1 MAAKKGKSTSKR
13 KPKERVKYRGEV
25 RGIILIALGLLLM
38 ITLMGMGGAFGR
50 VVSFTVKGLF
60 SNLSYLLPVVLMVVG
75 VISFIKEEALG
86 KRKNLF
92 FYGMVFLVVIIL
104 RSLLD
109 QELLLDYGRRW
120 SDHTLWEQLRNYFT
134 LGTEGVGS
142 GIIGMTLS
150 LALANLFGV
159 IGTLIITLTALLIG
173 TMIYSEISL
182 GKILG
187 AWARGIRRWVKGISE
202 GRKRKKQAKALAKER
217 KRKEQE
223 ALGEKEEERENE
235 SKDIREEPLPG
246 QRTWNYENPW
256 DEERE
261 ILRRDQKEGSEG
273 NRESPESGGKGLP
286 EYAFSSDYYREQG
299 TGSRGLQEKRCD
311 ETGKGLEEEPP
322 SRSADENS
330 LKRKEP
336 GKTPLKDQPGER
348 KNRENEGNFTE
359 EELARMNE
367 QNKVIPYQFPSV
379 DLLSRRVKK
388 SGFSDEKAMR
398 KKARILEETLKNFG
412 VSAKVIRFSK
422 GPSITRYEL
431 QPETGV
437 KVSKVVNLSDD
448 IALNMAASAIRIEAP
463 IPGKA
468 AIGIEIPNDETS
480 MVDLRS
486 MIESSGFKKGK
497 EKIPFALGRDVSG
510 EEVIADIAK
519 MPHLLIAGA
528 TGSGKSVCINTIILS
543 ILYGAKPD
551 EVKLML
557 VDPKVVELNQYNGI
571 PHLLIPVV
579 TDPKKATT
587 ALSWAV
593 DEMTKRYDQFAEFA
607 VKDIGGYN
615 EKFSEEKLP
624 YIVIIIDELADLM
637 MVAPAEVEDK
647 ICRIAQMARAAGIH
661 LIIATQR
668 PSVNVITGVIKANIP
683 SRIAFSVASQ
693 VDSRTIIDTGGAE
706 KLLGKG
712 DMLFQPIGANKP
724 KRIQGSFVEEREV
737 ENVVTFLKGK
747 VEDEPAYQLSLLEEI
762 KVSEETGDEPED
774 DLFYDAKEMVIER
787 EQASVSML
795 QRKFK
800 IGYNRAARLIDSLED
815 QGVIGGHEGSKPRK
829 VLISKEEYRQE
840 LKGDQ
845 EESFADEKTVG
856 EEEFP
861 HS

>member
-1 MAAKKGKSTSKR
+1 
-13 KPKERVKYRGEV
+13 
-25 RGIILIALGLLLM
+25 
-38 ITLMGMGGAFGR
+38 
-50 VVSFTVKGLF
+50 
-60 SNLSYLLPVVLMVVG
+60 
-75 VISFIKEEALG
+75 
-86 KRKNLF
+86 
-92 FYGMVFLVVIIL
+92 
-104 RSLLD
+104 
-109 QELLLDYGRRW
+109 
-120 SDHTLWEQLRNYFT
+120 
-134 LGTEGVGS
+134 
-142 GIIGMTLS
+142 
-150 LALANLFGV
+150 
-159 IGTLIITLTALLIG
+159 
-173 TMIYSEISL
+173 
-182 GKILG
+182 
-187 AWARGIRRWVKGISE
+187 
-202 GRKRKKQAKALAKER
+202 
-217 KRKEQE
+217 
-223 ALGEKEEERENE
+223 
-235 SKDIREEPLPG
+235 
-246 QRTWNYENPW
+246 
-256 DEERE
+256 
-261 ILRRDQKEGSEG
+261 
-273 NRESPESGGKGLP
+273 
-286 EYAFSSDYYREQG
+286 
-299 TGSRGLQEKRCD
+299 
-311 ETGKGLEEEPP
+311 
-322 SRSADENS
+322 
-330 LKRKEP
+330 
-336 GKTPLKDQPGER
+336 
-348 KNRENEGNFTE
+348 
-359 EELARMNE
+359 
-367 QNKVIPYQFPSV
+367 
-379 DLLSRRVKK
+379 
-388 SGFSDEKAMR
+388 
-398 KKARILEETLKNFG
+398 
-412 VSAKVIRFSK
+412 
-422 GPSITRYEL
+422 
-431 QPETGV
+431 
-437 KVSKVVNLSDD
+437 
-448 IALNMAASAIRIEAP
+448 
-463 IPGKA
+463 
-468 AIGIEIPNDETS
+468 

-615 EKFSEEKLP
+615 EKFPEEKLP